1 MVYLTEVSGNNYTK
15 MTNGNLD
22 LSREFRGKNIL
33 ITGGTGS
40 IGHGLIKQLIKFKPK
55 QIRIFSNDEN
65 SIVEIKESIGNNKIF
80 QFMVGDV
87 RDKDRLNLA
96 IRNVDI
102 VFHAAAMKHIDICE
116 QNPFDAVKTNVVGT
130 SNILEASIIEEI
142 EKFVFIST
150 DKATNPS
157 TTLGGSKLLAE
168 RLTLDAGNYVGKGKT
183 KFAIVRFG
191 NVLGSRGSVFQI
203 FQKQIQ
209 NLMPLTVTDARMTRF
224 IMSISEASKMILKVT
239 HIAKDGEVFILKM
252 PSIRIE
258 DLARGM
264 LKVYEKKFPNHKIVK
279 KIKILKSRERE
290 RFHEFL
296 ITKEETPYCHDIGDM
311 YKISKKE
318 NKKPISIKEFSSETS
333 KRISQEKLHKT
344 INELINDYITN

>member
-1 MVYLTEVSGNNYTK
+1 MIKDELELK
-15 MTNGNLD
+15 RQFKD
-22 LSREFRGKNIL
+22 KIIL

-40 IGHGLIKQLIKFKPK
+40 IGHGIIKQLINFKPK
-55 QIRIFSNDEN
+55 QIRVFTNDEN
-65 SIVEIKESIGNNKIF
+65 SLVEIKEYLDNNNNIF

-87 RDKDRLNLA
+87 RDRDRLNLA

-116 QNPFDAVKTNVVGT
+116 ENPFDAVKTNVVGT
-130 SNILEASIIEEI
+130 SNILEASIIEEV
-142 EKFVFIST
+142 EKFIFIST

-168 RLTLDAGNYVGKGKT
+168 RLTLDASTYVGKGKT

-209 NLMPLTVTDARMTRF
+209 NQKPLTVTDARMTRF
-224 IMSISEASKMILKVT
+224 IMSISEASKMILNVT
-239 HIAKDGEVFILKM
+239 HLAKDGEIFILKM

-258 DLARGM
+258 DLAKGM
-264 LKVYEKKFPNHKIVK
+264 LEVYKKKFPKNKIIK
-279 KIKILKSRERE
+279 QIKILKSRERE
-290 RFHEFL
+290 RFHELL
-296 ITKEETPYCHDIGDM
+296 ITQDEIPYCHDVGNM
-311 YKISKKE
+311 YKISNKETKKL
-318 NKKPISIKEFSSETS
+318 ISMNEFSSETS
-333 KRISQEKLHKT
+333 KRISKEKLQKT
-344 INELINDYITN
+344 INELIDEYLSN